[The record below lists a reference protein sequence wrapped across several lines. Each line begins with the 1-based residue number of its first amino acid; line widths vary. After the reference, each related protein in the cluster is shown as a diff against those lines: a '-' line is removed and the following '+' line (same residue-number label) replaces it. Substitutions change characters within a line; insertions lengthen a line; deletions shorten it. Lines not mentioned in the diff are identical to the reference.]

1 MTKNQV
7 LQEEAQST
15 LFPEKLG
22 HDYRFV
28 KCYDLSLLQT
38 RFSTHKRLR
47 VFSTYGVAC
56 AQAGCDKKGVYLIKA
71 RNNAGGFHIDLYTKD
86 FELMTID
93 HILPRSLGGDS
104 NIKNLQ
110 PMCNSCNARKGN
122 KVQPAQSGSL

>member
-1 MTKNQV
+1 MTENQACK
-7 LQEEAQST
+7 QETQDI

-28 KCYDLSLLQT
+28 ACYDLSLLQT
-38 RFSTHKRLR
+38 KFSQHRRLR
-47 VFSTYGVAC
+47 VFSTYGVHC

-104 NIKNLQ
+104 SIQNLQ

-122 KVQPAQSGSL
+122 KI